1 MIIDSH
7 VHIYPPSFRARRE
20 EIARR
25 DATFREL
32 YSDAGAVLATADELL
47 AAMDAAGV
55 DAAVAVG
62 IGWTDL
68 DVAREAN
75 DYTYLPPR
83 PAVRRMKAHLIQHG
97 STP

>member
-7 VHIYPPSFRARRE
+7 VHVYPPSFRERRE

-32 YSDAGAVLATADELL
+32 YANPDAVLATDDDLL
-47 AAMDAAGV
+47 AAMDEAGV
-55 DAAVAVG
+55 DVAVAVG
-62 IGWTDL
+62 IGWADR

-75 DYTYLPPR
+75 DYL
-83 PAVRRMKAHLIQHG
+83 AE
-97 STP
+97 